1 MRLMGEKTLARRR
14 MIGAGVP
21 VVPGTANPLGPDDDL
36 VATAAEIGAEA
47 EVCDVSDGSE
57 VDEVAARIAERHPGG
72 RVLAVT
78 HGGSVRR
85 VQAAAL
91 GMALPVLENCGHWVV
106 SCENGAFRAVD

>member
-1 MRLMGEKTLARRR
+1 MNAIMPGATVTGMTADIIVGDPDAIGETTEAHRERTLRALR
-14 MIGAGVP
+14 
-21 VVPGTANPLGPDDDL
+21 
-36 VATAAEIGAEA
+36 E
-47 EVCDVSDGSE
+47 
-57 VDEVAARIAERHPGG
+57 IAERHPAG
-72 RVLAVT
+72 RVVVVT